1 MKKLLFTF
9 GLTFL
14 VLSGFAQ
21 SLLWRVSG
29 SDILSPSYLYGTIH
43 IQDSRVFAFDS
54 TVWRC
59 FQSCEALAVELLLD
73 ELDYGTVREQML
85 LPKDKTIAQ
94 MLPKEDFALLDSLCK
109 AKLGASA
116 LFFSKMKPF
125 FLSSALQQADI
136 PQQEPLPLD
145 LFLLQQAR
153 NRGMQCYGLE
163 DYMEQIKATDAISLD
178 DQLKILQQMLHDT
191 SDMAAG
197 FDSLVIAYLNFDLG
211 VISEMLRDTLL
222 PDNFNQVL
230 VEKRNV
236 TMFKGFR
243 KLAKKQHVFCAVGTA
258 HLTGEKG
265 LIALLRKKGYVVE
278 PVTMGWIEKN

>member
-1 MKKLLFTF
+1 MKKLFFTF
-9 GLTFL
+9 CLTFI

-29 SDILSPSYLYGTIH
+29 SDIQSPSYLYGTIH

-54 TVWRC
+54 TVWHC

-85 LPKDKTIAQ
+85 LPKDKTIVQ
-94 MLPKEDFALLDSLCK
+94 MLPKEDYAILDSLCK
-109 AKLGASA
+109 AKLGAGA

-145 LFLLQQAR
+145 LFFLQQAR

-191 SDMAAG
+191 TDMAAG

-211 VISEMLRDTLL
+211 VIAEMLRDTLL

-243 KLAKKQHVFCAVGTA
+243 KLAKKQHVFCAVGAA

-278 PVTMGWIEKN
+278 PVTFEWKATR